1 MFFKLNPIVATQSF
15 HLTLVSKNVKTG
27 PIPVSTSTRAS
38 CSPSCEF
45 FDNGCYA
52 ETGPLR
58 LHWNAVTAD
67 ARGVTFTVFCAT
79 VAAMPDEIFWRH
91 NQAGDLP
98 HIGGYIDAGAM
109 HMLIEANFG
118 KKGFTYTHHDIALG
132 DNLEL
137 IELANISGF
146 TINLSA
152 NNLDHADMLFNTGL
166 PVCVVLPV
174 LTDANL
180 TTPNGHKV
188 VICPA
193 QTRDDVSCAT
203 CQVCGRAD
211 RNVIIGFISHG
222 TNVKKA
228 DAVSRK
234 VINIKAIK

>member
-1 MFFKLNPIVATQSF
+1 MSIFKLNPIVATQSF
-15 HLTLVSKNVKTG
+15 HITPKSANVKTG
-27 PIPVSTSTRAS
+27 PIPVTTSTRAS

-45 FDNGCYA
+45 FNNGCYA
-52 ETGPLR
+52 ESGPLR

-67 ARGVTFTVFCAT
+67 ARGVSFTVFCAT
-79 VAAMPDEIFWRH
+79 IAAMPDDIFWRH

-98 HIGGYIDAGAM
+98 HIGGIIDSGAM
-109 HMLIEANFG
+109 HMLIEANIG
-118 KKGFTYTHHDIALG
+118 KRGFTYTHHDIALG

-146 TINLSA
+146 TVNLSA
-152 NNLDHADMLFNTGL
+152 NNLDQADEMFNTGL

-174 LTDANL
+174 TTENNL
-180 TTPNGHKV
+180 ITPNGHKV

-203 CQVCGRAD
+203 CQLCGRVD

-222 TNVKKA
+222 TSVKKA

-234 VINIKAIK
+234 IINIKAV